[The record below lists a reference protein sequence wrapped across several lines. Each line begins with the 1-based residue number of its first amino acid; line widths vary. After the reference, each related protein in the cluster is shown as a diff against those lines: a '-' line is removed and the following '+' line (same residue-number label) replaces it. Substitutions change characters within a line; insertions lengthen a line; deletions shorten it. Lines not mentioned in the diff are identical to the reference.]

1 VFLAEQSAEA
11 LVHQFLEILSILLVS
26 VGMALSLAHA
36 LELPGKLRL
45 PKDAYL
51 AVQSIYY
58 PGFTIGGFFGEIG
71 AIVATLL
78 LLVLTPFATASFW
91 LTLAAVVAIVLAHLV
106 YWTVTHPI
114 NKAWLQ
120 PTLLHRAGAAFFDTA
135 AGQESVAPDEGNWTR
150 LRDRWEYSHVARA
163 AFAMLGFVALVTAAT
178 I

>member
-1 VFLAEQSAEA
+1 VFLAEQPAEA
-11 LVHQFLEILSILLVS
+11 IVHQFLEILSILLVS

-36 LELPGKLRL
+36 LEFPGKLRL

-58 PGFTIGGFFGEIG
+58 PGFTIGGFFGELG
-71 AIVATLL
+71 AIAATLVLL
-78 LLVLTPFATASFW
+78 LLTPFGTASFW
-91 LTLAAVVAIVLAHLV
+91 LTLSAVVSIALAHLV

-120 PTLLHRAGAAFFDTA
+120 PKRLHRAGAAFFDTA
-135 AGQESVAPDEGNWTR
+135 AGRESVAADDANWTR